1 MTLITLSASAAETVR
16 GGWFDLAYVRQ
27 SSRQENS
34 GANVAVGLVNPAF
47 QGIIQGNSAVQFG
60 LASA

>member
-1 MTLITLSASAAETVR
+1 MTLITLNECAAETVR
-16 GGWFDLAYVRQ
+16 GSFFDLASIRLVA
-27 SSRQENS
+27 RQENA

-47 QGIIQGNSAVQFG
+47 QGINQGNSAVQFA

>member
-1 MTLITLSASAAETVR
+1 MTLITLNECAAETVR
-16 GGWFDLAYVRQ
+16 GGFFDLAAIRQ
-27 SSRQENS
+27 VSRQNNA
-34 GANVAVGLVNPAF
+34 GANVAVGLVTPF